1 MFSEETLEKIFINP
15 ELQKIPFE
23 YQSTM
28 IRVIEQALEELEEKY
43 DAVSEHEP

>member
-28 IRVIEQALEELEEKY
+28 IRVVEEALEELEDKY
-43 DAVSEHEP
+43 DAVSKHEP

>member
-1 MFSEETLEKIFINP
+1 MFSEKTLEKIFINP

-28 IRVIEQALEELEEKY
+28 IRVIEQALEELEDKY

>member
-28 IRVIEQALEELEEKY
+28 IRVIEQALEELEDKY
-43 DAVSEHEP
+43 DAVSEQQS